1 MKYVFTK
8 LYSMF
13 RTIVLNLGT
22 LFLNVWYNCP
32 QYWIHF
38 IEGVLSAYTYRSYCL
53 CIMLFREI
61 LAEGVGCGNNSR
73 MTNLG

>member
-8 LYSMF
+8 LYS
-13 RTIVLNLGT
+13 T
-22 LFLNVWYNCP
+22 LSTLLLNVWYDCT

-53 CIMLFREI
+53 CIILFRKI
-61 LAEGVGCGNNSR
+61 LAERVRCGNNSR
-73 MTNLG
+73 MTNWG